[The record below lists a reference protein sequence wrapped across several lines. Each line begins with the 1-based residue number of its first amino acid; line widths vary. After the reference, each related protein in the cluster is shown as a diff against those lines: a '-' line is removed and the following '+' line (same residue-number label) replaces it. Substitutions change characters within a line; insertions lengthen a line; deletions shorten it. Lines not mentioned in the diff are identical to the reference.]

1 MPEKKRKKKKEDF
14 QVIPETEDV
23 LLPNQIKSQPF
34 KFSSTAEGASAKT
47 FQIGG
52 CSSEAGILGPT
63 GSGRGSLM
71 AFS

>member
-1 MPEKKRKKKKEDF
+1 MFKL
-14 QVIPETEDV
+14 IPETEDI
-23 LLPNQIKSQPF
+23 LLLNLIQLWPF

-63 GSGRGSLM
+63 GSDRGSLM
-71 AFS
+71 ASW